1 MSTGQVDKAFAELR
15 EILGDRAT
23 TSSVHTM
30 AYSRDW
36 SPRYREM
43 NDLPDIVVIPNNTQE
58 MVKITKVAS

>member
-30 AYSRDW
+30 ATAGIEARVTV
-36 SPRYREM
+36 R
-43 NDLPDIVVIPNNTQE
+43 
-58 MVKITKVAS
+58 